1 MDGIGKSRKSNFELM
16 RIIAML
22 MIVLWHVIIYGNIL
36 GIYYNSFMSSLF
48 SFLKFFLVIYVNL
61 FMLLTGYFQISTKF
75 KFSKIIKIIS
85 QLIFYNT
92 VK

>member
-48 SFLKFFLVIYVNL
+48 SFLKFFLVIHVNL

-85 QLIFYNT
+85 
-92 VK
+92 

>member
-48 SFLKFFLVIYVNL
+48 SFLKFFLVIRVNL